1 MNKTV
6 KIFGVIFGV
15 IVLCGLFFMSSYNG
29 LVSQKAN
36 VEQEEAK
43 IEATLQRRYDLIPNV
58 VNSVKGY
65 MAHEDKIFTEIA
77 EARAKIGSNSA
88 TSADKKKAEGELDSA
103 ISRLLVVK
111 ESYPELK
118 ANENFIRLQDQLE
131 DTEDK
136 IQASRRYYNGA
147 VRQYNEFIVRFP
159 ANIFAGMFGYKSREF
174 YNVSEEENAKIQEAP
189 KVSF

>member
-1 MNKTV
+1 MKKTLIILGSAALV
-6 KIFGVIFGV
+6 ALIAVFSVVG
-15 IVLCGLFFMSSYNG
+15 SYNG
-29 LVSQKAN
+29 LVKKEELVKSAN
-36 VEQEEAK
+36 AK
-43 IEATLQRRYDLIPNV
+43 IEVALQRRYDLIPNV
-58 VNSVKGY
+58 VDSTKGY
-65 MAHEDKIFTEIA
+65 LKHEKEIFTNIA
-77 EARAKIGSNSA
+77 DARSKIGSSDRA
-88 TSADKKKAEGELDSA
+88 TKEEGQSELSSA

-147 VRQYNEFIVRFP
+147 VRQYNEFTVRFP
-159 ANIFAGMFGYKSREF
+159 ANIFAGMFGYKAREF

>member
-1 MNKTV
+1 MNTLQMILIGVIAVVILVALYAIFVYNHVVTV
-6 KIFGVIFGV
+6 KVRVDNAFSDI
-15 IVLCGLFFMSSYNG
+15 
-29 LVSQKAN
+29 LVQLK
-36 VEQEEAK
+36 
-43 IEATLQRRYDLIPNV
+43 RRADLIPNLIET
-58 VNSVKGY
+58 VKGY
-65 MAHEDKIFTEIA
+65 TNHE
-77 EARAKIGSNSA
+77 SA
-88 TSADKKKAEGELDSA
+88 TLEA
-103 ISRLLVVK
+103 VVK
-111 ESYPELK
+111 ARSSVLTASTPAEVAGAEKEMKSALSHIFALAESYPELK